1 MFIGRN
7 LIMGFMVKRSN
18 NFDETMKEVK
28 YLNEI
33 GVTYFSGKKLGNMII
48 QVIVDESKNAYL
60 VGTGSTNPN
69 RDGGDYPI
77 YYYSFCK
84 DGLEYKIEVKKNDT
98 GNVRNQNIEMN
109 WNAKIICIPQGVN
122 WNRKKSEI
130 CQLIEEAMRV
140 DAYSSYG
147 KRASKECFKSVCIN
161 VGEK

>member
-1 MFIGRN
+1 
-7 LIMGFMVKRSN
+7 MGFMVKRST
-18 NFDETMKEVK
+18 NFEETMKEVE

-33 GVTYFSGKKLGNMII
+33 GVTYFSGEKLDNLII
-48 QVIVDESKNAYL
+48 EVIVDEFKSAYL
-60 VGTGSTNPN
+60 VCTGMLSPN
-69 RDGGDYPI
+69 MHSVEQPI